1 MPWIALVCDISG
13 VCSVVGT
20 FEITSKPTKAART
33 KIVISVIR
41 LIFGGPLVLISPPW
55 VMQAAATMSS
65 SKSSVSSP
73 SSVTSRPS
81 RFSRFLA

>member
-20 FEITSKPTKAART
+20 FEITSKPTKTART

-41 LIFGGPLVLISPPW
+41 L
-55 VMQAAATMSS
+55 MATW
-65 SKSSVSSP
+65 
-73 SSVTSRPS
+73 RPS
-81 RFSRFLA
+81 RS